1 MLSIN
6 IHLTKNKSHISP
18 QSNHEASLCWDGP
31 WIPFS
36 TQRFHCVPGRRV
48 VNSTIKYNARAYVMK
63 RSAQLKPH
71 HVLAPLHEL
80 FVDDLAGIVFPG
92 LDVDGLLHDSVC
104 ATAER
109 LACAVLRV
117 CRESKQQRIS
127 NRIIPPAR
135 PTRTWQGTV
144 VAGDIADD
152 PERVEGVEVEELAD
166 ALRRGAL
173 LRCRFAPFD
182 ESCSALLTPTLPFM
196 AVSGAGTTSNLGA
209 VPSDTPATPA
219 LAVPTPFP

>member
-1 MLSIN
+1 M
-6 IHLTKNKSHISP
+6 
-18 QSNHEASLCWDGP
+18 
-31 WIPFS
+31 
-36 TQRFHCVPGRRV
+36 
-48 VNSTIKYNARAYVMK
+48 IKYNARTHVHEAL
-63 RSAQLKPH
+63 RLAKPH

-80 FVDDLAGIVFPG
+80 FVDDLAGIVLPG
-92 LDVDGLLHDSVC
+92 LDVDGLLHDSVR

-117 CRESKQQRIS
+117 CRESEQHRIS
-127 NRIIPPAR
+127 NRIIPPAH
-135 PTRTWQGTV
+135 PSRTWQGTV

-152 PERVEGVEVEELAD
+152 PEWVEGVEVEELAD

-182 ESCSALLTPTLPFM
+182 ESSSALLTPTLPFM

-219 LAVPTPFP
+219 LAVPPPFP